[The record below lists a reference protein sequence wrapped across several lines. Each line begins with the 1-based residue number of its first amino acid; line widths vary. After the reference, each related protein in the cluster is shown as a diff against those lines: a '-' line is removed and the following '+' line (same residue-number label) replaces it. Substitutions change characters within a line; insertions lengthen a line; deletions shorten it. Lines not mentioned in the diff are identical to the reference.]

1 MAKIVKLGMSC
12 KKYSKKKKNG
22 QEMQKKKKCTKIS
35 KKLCQKCTK
44 TKKNAMEWAVRKTS
58 KHVLNVRKTC

>member
-22 QEMQKKKKCTKIS
+22 QEMQKKRNA
-35 KKLCQKCTK
+35 QKYQKNCV
-44 TKKNAMEWAVRKTS
+44 KNAQKPKKMPW
-58 KHVLNVRKTC
+58 NGQ